1 MDCGE
6 KKFRLS
12 CQYSR
17 HVIEFYDCKENM
29 TITAWFDKRDND
41 HTHTNTKYI
50 YTKHFLMFWS
60 LESIHILTFSNFHQQ
75 KTNKNDKWWFDHT
88 GTVFEKHNIFWRCQN
103 ICTHTPYVTQFLSR
117 KVIESLEFDQTT
129 THTYAKTNIF
139 KIQIHGTLMS
149 NHESLFNHPSCKII
163 TYITRNLQ

>member
-1 MDCGE
+1 MPE
-6 KKFRLS
+6 
-12 CQYSR
+12 YMYT
-17 HVIEFYDCKENM
+17 HAI
-29 TITAWFDKRDND
+29 RD
-41 HTHTNTKYI
+41 
-50 YTKHFLMFWS
+50 
-60 LESIHILTFSNFHQQ
+60 
-75 KTNKNDKWWFDHT
+75 
-88 GTVFEKHNIFWRCQN
+88 TVFK
-103 ICTHTPYVTQFLSR
+103 R